1 MRFCTAVRRKP
12 PLEGITI
19 LDFTRY
25 QQGPSATLMLAELGA
40 RVLKVESPSG
50 DPGRM
55 LSRFEDGF
63 PSYFEVLN
71 RGKQSIVVDLRQ
83 PDGKAVISRL
93 ARQVD
98 VVAENFRP
106 GVMDRL
112 GVGYDA
118 LSAVNP
124 RLIFASASMFG
135 PRGPR
140 TRHPGYDTIAQAAGG
155 MVMATRRPDDDLGT
169 PLGGTADQV
178 GGMMLAYAILAALL
192 HRERTGEGQKVDVS
206 LFGSQLSLQMVA
218 AARALYKHTQMLP
231 QQASGRISGSMRCS
245 DDHWIAFGHLN
256 TPQWVD
262 VLRAFA
268 LGELVEDP
276 RFTTAEV
283 RGSNMP
289 QLRSILQERAATQ
302 PSDYWLKRLVEADI
316 PCTLVQDYDM
326 LAQDPQAL
334 ENSYLYNY
342 EHPKFGTLKAVGPV
356 AYFSKTGSV
365 LQGPAPGE
373 PGQHTQAILANAGF
387 TAEEIAHLRANK
399 VVS

>member
-1 MRFCTAVRRKP
+1 MP
-12 PLEGITI
+12 PP
-19 LDFTRY
+19 RAP
-25 QQGPSATLMLAELGA
+25 GP
-40 RVLKVESPSG
+40 P
-50 DPGRM
+50 
-55 LSRFEDGF
+55 
-63 PSYFEVLN
+63 
-71 RGKQSIVVDLRQ
+71 RG
-83 PDGKAVISRL
+83 
-93 ARQVD
+93 
-98 VVAENFRP
+98 
-106 GVMDRL
+106 
-112 GVGYDA
+112 
-118 LSAVNP
+118 
-124 RLIFASASMFG
+124 G
-135 PRGPR
+135 PRA
-140 TRHPGYDTIAQAAGG
+140 RHPGYDTLAQAAGG
-155 MVMATRRPDDDLGT
+155 MGMATPPPRDRPGT
-169 PLGGTADQV
+169 PLGGTPGP
-178 GGMMLAYAILAALL
+178 GGGRVPAPGILAALL
-192 HRERTGEGQKVDVS
+192 HREHTGEGQKVEVS

-218 AARALYKHTQMLP
+218 ATRALYHKTQLIP
-231 QQASGRISGSMRCS
+231 QQAGGRISGHLRCS
-245 DDHWIAFGHLN
+245 DGHWIAFGHLN

-268 LGELVEDP
+268 LGELVDDP

-342 EHPKFGTLKAVGPV
+342 EHPKFGTLQAVGPV

>member
-1 MRFCTAVRRKP
+1 
-12 PLEGITI
+12 
-19 LDFTRY
+19 
-25 QQGPSATLMLAELGA
+25 
-40 RVLKVESPSG
+40 
-50 DPGRM
+50 
-55 LSRFEDGF
+55 
-63 PSYFEVLN
+63 
-71 RGKQSIVVDLRQ
+71 
-83 PDGKAVISRL
+83 
-93 ARQVD
+93 
-98 VVAENFRP
+98 
-106 GVMDRL
+106 
-112 GVGYDA
+112 
-118 LSAVNP
+118 
-124 RLIFASASMFG
+124 
-135 PRGPR
+135 
-140 TRHPGYDTIAQAAGG
+140 
-155 MVMATRRPDDDLGT
+155 
-169 PLGGTADQV
+169 
-178 GGMMLAYAILAALL
+178 MMLAYAILAALL

-231 QQASGRISGSMRCS
+231 QQASGRISGYVRCS
-245 DDHWIAFGHLN
+245 DDHWIACGHLN

-342 EHPKFGTLKAVGPV
+342 EHPKFGTLQAVGPV

-387 TAEEIAHLRANK
+387 TSEEIAQLRANK